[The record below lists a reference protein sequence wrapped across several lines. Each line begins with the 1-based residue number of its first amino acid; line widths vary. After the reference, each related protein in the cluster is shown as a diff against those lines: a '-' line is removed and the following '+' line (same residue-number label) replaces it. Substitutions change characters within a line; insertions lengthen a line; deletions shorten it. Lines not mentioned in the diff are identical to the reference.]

1 MSLKDLLP
9 TSRWEREKK
18 ERKQVAIGATIGL
31 TVGAVA
37 GVLLAPK
44 AGKETREDLAK
55 SIQELPEKAKEL
67 SVKTQE
73 ILSEAKEKIAE
84 ETHKIMSGAKEKVA
98 EIKDELEEDS
108 HFQKPTDITEEQVDA
123 FKTKL
128 KR

>member
-67 SVKTQE
+67 SVKTQG

-84 ETHKIMSGAKEKVA
+84 ETHKIMSGTKEKVA

>member
-1 MSLKDLLP
+1 MSLKDLFP

-67 SVKTQE
+67 SVKTQG

-84 ETHKIMSGAKEKVA
+84 ETHKIMSGSMEKA
-98 EIKDELEEDS
+98 SEIKDELAEDS
-108 HFQKPTDITEEQVDA
+108 HFQKPTDITEEQVNA

-128 KR
+128 K